1 MQTLSRRMFL
11 RISGGLAGTALL
23 AACAPVASTGETGSS
38 EAAAPATAKAT
49 LLLWDGFGEEGAI
62 ADEMV
67 VAFQEANPDIE
78 VMREAQ
84 DTENMR
90 NVIRTALDAGAG
102 PDVMYYDT
110 GPGFAGVLARAG
122 LLMELDDA
130 YPQYGWDKRIQPI
143 AKDRTTFDGKTYG
156 IGNAIEA
163 VGVFYNK
170 RIYEEN
176 GLSEPKTHDDFL
188 ANCETLKNA
197 GLIPVALGNLDKWP
211 AMHTFSVFAGN
222 TAGRDKLAQAISAE
236 QSWDDADIIAAMQMG
251 LVDMVDAGY
260 YNSDVNA
267 VNYDDA
273 NLLFYSGQAAM
284 DITGT
289 WMIGGY
295 TNTDN
300 MADPVGFFFYP
311 SIAGKAAAPPAGL
324 GSGYFVSKKTANPEA
339 ALRFL
344 DFLFSEGNAARWME
358 GMSIIPPIQVDA
370 SKYNISDLLRF
381 TLEQLSQNASTMGYN
396 IDVLTPDN
404 FNTTMFDG
412 FQEVIGKTRT
422 PAEQAIALE
431 KAMQE
436 AKEAGKVMDI
446 TG

>member
-1 MQTLSRRMFL
+1 MTTLSRRAFL
-11 RISGGLAGTALL
+11 RASAGLTAGALVV
-23 AACAPVASTGETGSS
+23 ACAPP
-38 EAAAPATAKAT
+38 AAAPQSQASGDTAAPAAEKISLLVWDQFGEDAAAADDMAKA
-49 LLLWDGFGEEGAI
+49 F
-62 ADEMV
+62 M
-67 VAFQEANPDIE
+67 EANPGIE
-78 VMREAQ
+78 IVREAQ
-84 DTENMR
+84 ENMR
-90 NVIRTALDAGAG
+90 DIIRTAIDADAG
-102 PDVMYYDT
+102 PDVLYYDT

-122 LLMELDDA
+122 LLLELDDA
-130 YPQYGWDKRIQPI
+130 YAQNAWDQRIQPI
-143 AKDRTTFDGKTYG
+143 AKERTTFDGKTYG

-163 VGVFYNK
+163 IGVFYNK
-170 RIYEEN
+170 RIFDEN

-188 ANCETLKNA
+188 ALCETLK
-197 GLIPVALGNLDKWP
+197 GKSITPIALGNLDKWP

-222 TAGRDKLAQAISAE
+222 VAGKEKLAQAISAE
-236 QSWDDADIIAAMQMG
+236 LPWNDEDFVRALQIG
-251 LVDMVDAGY
+251 LVDMIDAGY

-295 TNTDN
+295 TNPDN

-311 SIAGKAAAPPAGL
+311 SIDGKPPAPPAGL
-324 GSGYFVSKKTANPEA
+324 GSGYFISKKTKNPEA
-339 ALRFL
+339 ALKYL
-344 DFLFSEGNAARWME
+344 DFLFSADNAGRWME

-370 SKYNISDLLRF
+370 SQYKISELLGF
-381 TLEQLSQNASTMGYN
+381 TLAQLQQNADKMGYN

-422 PAEQAIALE
+422 PAEQADALE
-431 KAMQE
+431 AAMQE

-446 TG
+446 TE